1 MVQPFFDEFIHVP
14 ARLSILA
21 LLAPAEWVEFRV
33 IRDSLDTSDS
43 ALSKQISALQDVGLV
58 EVRKER
64 LHGKRSTRV
73 RLTDPG
79 RLAFQAHAAALEQ
92 IVAASRH
99 SPADREQ
106 GAVEPDF
113 GHSG

>member
-14 ARLSILA
+14 ARLSVLA

-33 IRDSLDTSDS
+33 IRESLDTSDS

-58 EVRKER
+58 EVSKTRV
-64 LHGKRSTRV
+64 HGKRSTRV
-73 RLTDPG
+73 RLTQPG

-92 IVAASRH
+92 IVAAAQQ
-99 SPADREQ
+99 SPADSERVRQDQE
-106 GAVEPDF
+106 
-113 GHSG
+113 S